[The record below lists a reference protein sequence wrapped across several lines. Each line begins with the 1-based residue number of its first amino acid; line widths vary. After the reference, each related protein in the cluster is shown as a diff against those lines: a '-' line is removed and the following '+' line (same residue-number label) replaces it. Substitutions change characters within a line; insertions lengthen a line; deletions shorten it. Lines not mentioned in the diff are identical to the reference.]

1 MELKGRIVGVRGS
14 VVDMEFIDGLPGI
27 NDAVQVEG
35 PLGSVVVE
43 VQQHLSQTAVRG
55 IAMSSTAGL
64 SRRLEVT
71 SSGSPITVAVGDAT
85 LGRMINVLGE
95 PIDNGGPIGASP
107 EGEASARRPPMRPIH
122 AHGPSVSEQRT
133 EYEVFSTGM
142 KVVDLLAPLAKGGKA
157 GMFGGAGVGKTVLI
171 MELIRNTVEAY
182 AGIAVFAG
190 VGERSR
196 EGYELYQEMSEADV
210 LGKTVLVFGQMN
222 EPPGARFR
230 VAFTALTIAEHF
242 RDAQRRDVLLLVD
255 NVFRYVQAGAE
266 VSGLLGR
273 LPSRVGYQPT
283 LGSEMADLQERIA
296 STHRGSITSIQAV
309 YVPAD
314 DFTDPAAAETFSHL
328 DAAITLSRDM
338 AGQGLYPSVD
348 PLDSTSKLL
357 NPEIVGERHYRV
369 ARAVRETI
377 AHYRSLRD
385 IISML
390 GLEELSAEDQQMV
403 HRARRLIRFL
413 TQPFFVTEQFTGRPG
428 KRVEIEDTLRG
439 CEAILDG
446 QFDDAPESALYMI
459 GDIDEARAA
468 ARKGAQG

>member
-1 MELKGRIVGVRGS
+1 MELKGRVVGVRGS
-14 VVDMEFIDGLPGI
+14 VVDLEFADGLPGI
-27 NDAVQVEG
+27 KNAVRIGG
-35 PLGSVVVE
+35 PLGDVVVE
-43 VQQHLSQTAVRG
+43 VQQHLSQTKARG
-55 IAMSSTAGL
+55 VAMSSTAGL
-64 SRRLEVT
+64 SRGLEVR
-71 SSGSPITVAVGDAT
+71 SSGAPITVPVGDAV

-95 PIDNGGPIGASP
+95 PIDDGGPIGAP
-107 EGEASARRPPMRPIH
+107 ADGPPPPMRPIH

-133 EYEVFSTGM
+133 DYEVFSTGM

-171 MELIRNTVEAY
+171 MELIRNTAEAY

-210 LGKTVLVFGQMN
+210 LAKTVLVFGQMN

-230 VAFTALTIAEHF
+230 VAFTALTIAEYF
-242 RDAQRRDVLLLVD
+242 RDARRRDVLLLVD
-255 NVFRYVQAGAE
+255 NVFRFVQAGSE

-283 LGSEMADLQERIA
+283 LGSEVADLQERIA

-338 AGQGLYPSVD
+338 ASQGLYPAVD
-348 PLDSTSKLL
+348 PLESTSKLL
-357 NPEIVGERHYRV
+357 NPDIVGERHYRV

-377 AHYRSLRD
+377 AHYRSLKD

-390 GLEELSAEDQQMV
+390 GLEELAAEDQRMV

-413 TQPFFVTEQFTGRPG
+413 TQPFFVTEQFTGQPG
-428 KRVEIEDTLRG
+428 KRVAIEDTLRG

-446 QFDDAPESALYMI
+446 EFDEAPESALYMI
-459 GDIDEARAA
+459 GEVDEARAA
-468 ARKGAQG
+468 ARQGAGP